1 MSDIQLDT
9 QADQAVIL
17 EGAVKQRVRN
27 AVVEV
32 FTGYDTEIDNK
43 IARKFSSVVKQA
55 VEEAIKREK
64 EKMMMEIAIQVGK
77 IIGDAARNE
86 DRRPLWEST
95 PEEFGLTKEVLNT
108 HNLGK
113 INEPEDRLIEGS
125 LYALQKQS

>member
-1 MSDIQLDT
+1 MSDTTLEQ
-9 QADQAVIL
+9 QSDQAIVL
-17 EGAVKQRVRN
+17 EGAVKKRVRD

-43 IARKFSSVVKQA
+43 IAKKFSSVVKQA
-55 VEEAIKREK
+55 VEAAIKREK
-64 EKMMMEIAIQVGK
+64 EKMMMEIAVQVGK
-77 IIGDAARNE
+77 IIGDAARDE

-95 PEEFGLTKEVLNT
+95 PEEFGFTKEMLNT

-113 INEPEDRLIEGS
+113 MDKPEDRLVEGN

>member
-1 MSDIQLDT
+1 MSDITLDA

-43 IARKFSSVVKQA
+43 MARKFSSVVKQA
-55 VEEAIKREK
+55 VRDAIMEEK

-77 IIGDAARNE
+77 IIGTATRDE

-108 HNLGK
+108 HNLG
-113 INEPEDRLIEGS
+113 E
-125 LYALQKQS
+125 LYAPNPDIEAELQNAVQKQS